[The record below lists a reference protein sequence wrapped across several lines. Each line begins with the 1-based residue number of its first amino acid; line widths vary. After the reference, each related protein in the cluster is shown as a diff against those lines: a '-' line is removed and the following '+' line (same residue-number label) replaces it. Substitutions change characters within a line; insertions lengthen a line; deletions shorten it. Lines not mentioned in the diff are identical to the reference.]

1 MSSYYTV
8 PSIFTDSEFSFE
20 VEALRAE
27 LSEQTEQL
35 NYLRGRLQ
43 EIAISKQEEANAYAK
58 AQHFLEMKEN
68 STRTE
73 VFRLRG
79 SYYYC
84 TVIAHQT
91 KAQTIPR

>member
-1 MSSYYTV
+1 
-8 PSIFTDSEFSFE
+8 

-27 LSEQTEQL
+27 LSEQSEQF

-43 EIAISKQEEANAYAK
+43 EIAISKQEEASAYAK

-79 SYYYC
+79 LCFYC
-84 TVIAHQT
+84 AVTVCQT
-91 KAQTIPR
+91 NLNYT

>member
-1 MSSYYTV
+1 V
-8 PSIFTDSEFSFE
+8 
-20 VEALRAE
+20 VALRAE

-35 NYLRGRLQ
+35 DYLRGRLQ
-43 EIAISKQEEANAYAK
+43 EITVSKQEEANAYAK

-79 SYYYC
+79 LCFYC
-84 TVIAHQT
+84 STSDKTQDTH
-91 KAQTIPR
+91 R